1 MNTNQIMIRPFMDSN
16 VKQRTKDGFFFATS
30 LLEVFNSNSEH
41 KKRFKDFWENKG
53 TQDFMQEL
61 ENELIT
67 NGRESA
73 YLKIYETTRGNN
85 GGTWMHPYLFMKFAC
100 WLSPKFE
107 LQMIKWVY
115 DNLIDFRNQAG
126 DHYKKMCEVIGNK
139 YFELTGN
146 KADPLI
152 FSKEARFLN
161 FLCYNNYDGGKRNT
175 LSEKQLQLLN
185 ELQLLNIELIKSQQY
200 NKDQRKR
207 ILEQHAFTFKLIN
220 K

>member
-1 MNTNQIMIRPFMDSN
+1 M
-16 VKQRTKDGFFFATS
+16 
-30 LLEVFNSNSEH
+30 
-41 KKRFKDFWENKG
+41 
-53 TQDFMQEL
+53 
-61 ENELIT
+61 
-67 NGRESA
+67 
-73 YLKIYETTRGNN
+73 
-85 GGTWMHPYLFMKFAC
+85 

-107 LQMIKWVY
+107 LQIIKWVY

-126 DHYKKMCEVIGNK
+126 DHYKKMCEVIGSK
-139 YFELTGN
+139 YFELTGK

-152 FSKEARFLN
+152 YVKEANFLN